1 MRQTF
6 RTLAEWAG
14 GRLANAAPAR
24 EAEGVS
30 TDSRGIRPGEVFV
43 ALQGPR
49 FDGHRFVENA
59 FQRGA
64 ALAVVERED
73 ALGGRPGLIVENS
86 LRALGEMAARCRW
99 AEPLVPWIAV
109 TGSNGK
115 TTTREMLARILR
127 LRGKVVVPPKNYNN
141 LVGLPL
147 TILNRDPEAW
157 IGVLEMGTSLPGD
170 IARLTRIATP
180 TLGIVTNV
188 GAAHLKGLRT
198 LDAVAHEKAAIFE
211 TLPHDG
217 VAILPGGHERT
228 DILLSHIHGNRRTFA
243 VDAPGDLVATDVRA
257 NNRGVRFLVE
267 GVVFHL
273 DLLGAHNVE
282 NALAALLAARHFDIP
297 LEEAAAALEGMR
309 PVAGRL
315 ERQALRHLVLYK
327 DTYNANPGSL
337 RAGVDTLLNIDAP
350 RRVVIVG
357 DMLELGP
364 ESRALH
370 REAGIWLA
378 ESGVDVVLA
387 AGKDCLALSE
397 AAARHSA
404 RLLVRH
410 YRSVHALLA
419 DVGGLLREGDH
430 VLVKGSR
437 AMNMERVTE
446 TLAAWRPR

>member
-1 MRQTF
+1 
-6 RTLAEWAG
+6 
-14 GRLANAAPAR
+14 
-24 EAEGVS
+24 
-30 TDSRGIRPGEVFV
+30 
-43 ALQGPR
+43 
-49 FDGHRFVENA
+49 
-59 FQRGA
+59 
-64 ALAVVERED
+64 
-73 ALGGRPGLIVENS
+73 
-86 LRALGEMAARCRW
+86 
-99 AEPLVPWIAV
+99 
-109 TGSNGK
+109 
-115 TTTREMLARILR
+115 
-127 LRGKVVVPPKNYNN
+127 LRGKVVSPPKNYNN

-157 IGVLEMGTSLPGD
+157 IGVLEMGTSAPGD
-170 IARLTRIATP
+170 IARLGRIANP
-180 TLGIVTNV
+180 TVGIVTTV

-198 LDAVAHEKAAIFE
+198 LDAVAHEKAAVFE

-257 NNRGVRFLVE
+257 NERGVRFLVE
-267 GVVFHL
+267 GTVVHL
-273 DLLGAHNVE
+273 DLLGAHNVQ
-282 NALAALLAARHFDIP
+282 NCLAALLAARHFDIP
-297 LEEAAAALEGMR
+297 LEDAAAALEGMR
-309 PVAGRL
+309 SVAGRL
-315 ERQALRHLVLYK
+315 ERQKLRHLVLYK

-350 RRVVIVG
+350 RRVVVVG
-357 DMLELGP
+357 DMLDLGA

-387 AGKDCLALSE
+387 TGKDALVLAE

-410 YRSVHALLA
+410 YRTVHALLGDIGA
-419 DVGGLLREGDH
+419 MLQRGDH

-446 TLAAWRPR
+446 TLAAWRPS